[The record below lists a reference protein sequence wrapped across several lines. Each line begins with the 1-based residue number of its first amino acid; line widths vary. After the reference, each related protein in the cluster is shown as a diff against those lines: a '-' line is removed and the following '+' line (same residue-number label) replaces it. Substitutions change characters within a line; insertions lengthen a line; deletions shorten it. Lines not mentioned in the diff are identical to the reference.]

1 MRYVLQDVLYLFDS
15 NSRKP
20 LDELCNRGA
29 AFQVLKQRGHGH
41 ARAAKYPSAAVNA
54 STGFNG
60 RACGPI
66 DHSEI
71 LALSSCSSRTG
82 GSDAQRHNQRRAR
95 EVGPKKRKPTFARP
109 LHLKFCTCQ
118 RVLIEFSACASKM
131 NPCEELRRNYR
142 DESACR
148 GYAGSCEKGLFARFE
163 A

>member
-1 MRYVLQDVLYLFDS
+1 MRYVIQDVLYLFDR

-20 LDELCNRGA
+20 FDELCNRGA

-54 STGFNG
+54 STGFNC

-82 GSDAQRHNQRRAR
+82 GSDAQRGDVRRA
-95 EVGPKKRKPTFARP
+95 
-109 LHLKFCTCQ
+109 Q
-118 RVLIEFSACASKM
+118 RVRTNDGMDSPRFLKGIIV
-131 NPCEELRRNYR
+131 P
-142 DESACR
+142 
-148 GYAGSCEKGLFARFE
+148 AGIGL
-163 A
+163 